1 MSKILVI
8 GTSLS
13 DGSCKKE
20 DGTERID
27 IKDRWQHLIGL
38 EVETLARSGVSPTT
52 ILCVMALSFRSQR
65 STLGLCNS

>member
-8 GTSLS
+8 GTSPVMAVA
-13 DGSCKKE
+13 KKE

-38 EVETLARSGVSPTT
+38 EVETLARSGATSFNNNFMRCGI
-52 ILCVMALSFRSQR
+52 ILRPSEKHVGIMQ
-65 STLGLCNS
+65 